1 MRNALIVSENLKAA
15 DAIKHILADEGYAFA
30 TVAATNGEVKSFL
43 ENQVFDL
50 VFVNTPLKDES
61 GLPTALYAAQ
71 NTRSCVVVAIAKE
84 SITHSIVEKCT
95 LNGML
100 VIQKPINR
108 HLFHHYLMF
117 TECLRGKMQVVMQEN
132 DKLKST
138 VEEIRI
144 INRAKYLLI
153 ETLSMTETQ
162 AHRYIEKQAMDMRVT
177 KLEVAKQIIKTYGS

>member
-1 MRNALIVSENLKAA
+1 M
-15 DAIKHILADEGYAFA
+15 
-30 TVAATNGEVKSFL
+30 
-43 ENQVFDL
+43 
-50 VFVNTPLKDES
+50 
-61 GLPTALYAAQ
+61 
-71 NTRSCVVVAIAKE
+71 VAIAKE